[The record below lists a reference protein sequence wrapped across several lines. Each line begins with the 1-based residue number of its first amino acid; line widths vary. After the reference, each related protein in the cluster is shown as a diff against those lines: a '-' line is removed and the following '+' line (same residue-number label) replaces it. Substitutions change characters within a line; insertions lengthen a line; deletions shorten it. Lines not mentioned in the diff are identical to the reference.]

1 MPDQA
6 NHIEKK
12 TAVSAI
18 VLAGGWS
25 QRMNFPKLLLP
36 YDHSVNFIQKIASSY
51 NELNIPVVIVINYA
65 VNEDYKNELNH
76 LPSNCR
82 LVVNRYP
89 EKGRVYSI
97 QCGINECNSEKIFIQ
112 NSDNPFTD
120 VKLLRSM
127 LEKSSVNGFVSPVF
141 ERKGGHPVLICGET
155 VRRLSEVRNEE
166 ITLKD
171 FLKNEK
177 GIRTEAENNLI
188 SININTA
195 EEYRKYFGDD
205 LYEQIKSKMHA
216 AV

>member
-1 MPDQA
+1 M
-6 NHIEKK
+6 
-12 TAVSAI
+12 
-18 VLAGGWS
+18 
-25 QRMNFPKLLLP
+25 
-36 YDHSVNFIQKIASSY
+36 
-51 NELNIPVVIVINYA
+51 
-65 VNEDYKNELNH
+65 
-76 LPSNCR
+76 
-82 LVVNRYP
+82 
-89 EKGRVYSI
+89 
-97 QCGINECNSEKIFIQ
+97 
-112 NSDNPFTD
+112 
-120 VKLLRSM
+120 KLLRSM

-205 LYEQIKSKMHA
+205 LFEQIKSKMHA
-216 AV
+216 TV